1 MATLLTVVVE
11 KYGKW
16 SSWEEREF
24 RGGGS
29 WAWFEEVV
37 VGGWAAWGGQEK

>member
-29 WAWFEEVV
+29 WVWFEEEMVDA
-37 VGGWAAWGGQEK
+37 GAAWRGQEK